1 MIDHKKKFIYIR
13 TPKTGSTSIINALYH
28 PKTSHFHSTPKLD
41 FEKRRLNVETYW
53 NGDKNHYP
61 LSIIKQI
68 IHPEI
73 IKNYFKFS
81 FVRNPWARA
90 FSTFNYSLS
99 WHEANSS
106 ELPHYLI
113 DKDFNKYV
121 ENYDF
126 WTKTNKTTYF
136 EYTEGCDFIGK
147 QENLQEDFDEL
158 CSLIGLQERSLE
170 HLNVTDKKIEK
181 KNKYHTYRDHY
192 NSKSKDTIY
201 KKFKKDIET
210 FNYEY

>member
-1 MIDHKKKFIYIR
+1 MISHAHKFIFIHI
-13 TPKTGSTSIINALYH
+13 PKTGGLSVVDALMPYCDEKEYTHGHPYQSTYY
-28 PKTSHFHSTPKLD
+28 D
-41 FEKRRLNVETYW
+41 FCDA
-53 NGDKNHYP
+53 G
-61 LSIIKQI
+61 
-68 IHPEI
+68 
-73 IKNYFKFS
+73 NYYQFS

-147 QENLQEDFDEL
+147 QENLQQDFDEL